1 MKLPSLR
8 CYSEFW
14 YSGYAFQGA
23 VVFGTGAILMPI
35 VVNNAGDAA
44 KAGTVIGSF
53 YIGQMFAPL
62 MGAITD
68 RTGWHRAF
76 YLSGYVLLAVGLAV
90 FPFTKL
96 LWFWMTLAF
105 LQGVGSGTSNTVAA
119 IFIVEYKP
127 KLEWDARVGWL
138 QTFYGIGQA
147 AGLGLAAVM
156 QARPEIG
163 LLVSAGLMVP
173 GMVLGARGLPPS
185 AGYHKPTKVEFSR
198 RLHRPPHTIYSIL
211 HRYEGTIS
219 NNMKRLYQEWRSVF
233 GVYITG
239 WFFVM
244 LATWLIGALYPL
256 LMKSAFDLS
265 YSMSSLY
272 YALGAVIG
280 IFAYTPSGTLGKRIG
295 DGWVVIIGTVM
306 TLISFAALATLAYV
320 HSGFNQWLVPVMYIL
335 IPIAWSPLIVGGT
348 AWAAQLAT
356 FEEGEALGSFNA
368 TTAVAAVVA
377 AFAAGLLAHKFGYG
391 MILIIA
397 AGTSLL
403 ALVCFIPLM
412 AQASPSRSSPVSPAA

>member
-8 CYSEFW
+8 RYSELW
-14 YSGYAFQGA
+14 YSGYSFQGA

-44 KAGTVIGSF
+44 KAGTVIGAF
-53 YIGQMFAPL
+53 YIGQMLAPL

-76 YLSGYVLLAVGLAV
+76 YLSGYVLLAIGLAV

-96 LWFWMTLAF
+96 IWFWMVLAF
-105 LQGVGSGTSNTVAA
+105 IQGVGSGTSNTVAA
-119 IFIVEYKP
+119 MFIIEYKP
-127 KLEWDARVGWL
+127 KPEWDSRVGWL

-147 AGLGLAAVM
+147 AGLGLAAVL
-156 QARPEIG
+156 QAQPETG

-173 GMVLGARGLPPS
+173 GILLGARGLPPRERH
-185 AGYHKPTKVEFSR
+185 HKPAKADFTR
-198 RLHRPPHTIYSIL
+198 RLHRPPRSIHSFL
-211 HRYEGTIS
+211 HKYEGTIS
-219 NNMKRLYQEWRSVF
+219 KNLKHLYQEWRSAF
-233 GVYITG
+233 GIYIVG
-239 WFFVM
+239 WFLVM

-256 LMKSAFDLS
+256 LMKSAFNLS

-280 IFAYTPSGTLGKRIG
+280 IFVYTPSGTLGKRIG
-295 DGWVVIIGTVM
+295 DGWVVTIGTVM
-306 TLISFAALATLAYV
+306 TLISIAALATLAYV
-320 HSGFNQWLVPVMYIL
+320 HSGFDQWLVPVMYIL

-368 TTAVAAVVA
+368 TSAVAAVIA

-391 MILIIA
+391 TILRIA
-397 AGTSLL
+397 AGASFL
-403 ALVCFIPLM
+403 ALLCFIPL
-412 AQASPSRSSPVSPAA
+412 AISAKSD